1 MADKITL
8 NLPNGYKIIAEAST
22 DTDYPN
28 ELYVYLESDDGS
40 ITQDLAMVKYDKDNP
55 PTFPISA
62 YVWGDKCDE
71 DYTNKFYIGIYES
84 EDD

>member
-1 MADKITL
+1 MLGDLK
-8 NLPNGYKIIAEAST
+8 NNP
-22 DTDYPN
+22 
-28 ELYVYLESDDGS
+28 ELL
-40 ITQDLAMVKYDKDNP
+40 VKYDKDNP

-62 YVWGDKCDE
+62 YVWGDKCNE